1 MKETEMKETE
11 LSRDTETRERGR
23 GLRHIETNIGD
34 REEIQ
39 RTGKEGQ
46 RDPYT
51 YKGALIQRDK
61 RETFFSLIL
70 GKKKPTLVIF
80 FAFSPCP
87 PG

>member
-1 MKETEMKETE
+1 MKETE
-11 LSRDTETRERGR
+11 LNRDTETRERGR
-23 GLRHIETNIGD
+23 VLRHIETNVGD

-61 RETFFSLIL
+61 RETFFPYIE
-70 GKKKPTLVIF
+70 GKN
-80 FAFSPCP
+80 P
-87 PG
+87 P